1 MSRRRPIL
9 LLSVAGLMG
18 ALVAPLIA
26 GADGDQ
32 ADNAIYSTKA
42 ESSAIQTVILT
53 PLRIEPSVGYA
64 LSQTN
69 QTPDANGK
77 GSVVEPGLA
86 GRVVEYVYF
95 AQTSS
100 PESSECFYPGVG
112 EGTGPNVHQSLT
124 EQPPSSKQESDATTG
139 AGIAICRSDDKP
151 SNYSHASAGE
161 GIVGGALSFRS
172 VAATSATG
180 YDAAKHMVSASST
193 ATLHGVKI
201 GDVLSIDE
209 ILSNAVSTAGA
220 VGADGATSG
229 VAISGAAVQGQRVA
243 ITEAGVV
250 VKDPLPGS
258 SSADAQKQVD
268 ASLDKAGISV
278 HLVRSSFDKGK
289 EPGKTEAFSG
299 GINITLA
306 NASAEK
312 SISLI
317 LGQSTSFAK
326 YRTESS
332 GDEPAE
338 PEASASA
345 SAPAPVGA
353 QSASTQP
360 SDRVRRFPM
369 TAALL

>member
-1 MSRRRPIL
+1 MSRRRSLL
-9 LLSVAGLMG
+9 LLSAA
-18 ALVAPLIA
+18 ALVGTTVAPMT
-26 GADGDQ
+26 GWTEGDSGGS
-32 ADNAIYSTKA
+32 AIYSTKA

-53 PLRIEPSVGYA
+53 PLRIEPSIGYA

-95 AQTSS
+95 GQTSS

-124 EQPPSSKQESDATTG
+124 EQPPSSKQEPDATTG

-201 GDVLSIDE
+201 GDVLTIDE
-209 ILSNAVSTAGA
+209 IISNAVSTAGT
-220 VGADGATSG
+220 GADGATAG

-258 SSADAQKQVD
+258 STADAQKQVD

-289 EPGKTEAFSG
+289 EPGKTESFSG
-299 GINITLA
+299 GINVTLA

-317 LGQSTSFAK
+317 LGQSTAFAK
-326 YRTESS
+326 YRTE
-332 GDEPAE
+332 E
-338 PEASASA
+338 SASSSDSSATA
-345 SAPAPVGA
+345 SDTSKPAPYQA
-353 QSASTQP
+353 EADHRPSAVP
-360 SDRVRRFPM
+360 PRMRPGRR
-369 TAALL
+369 

>member
-1 MSRRRPIL
+1 MSRRRSL
-9 LLSVAGLMG
+9 LLLTVA
-18 ALVAPLIA
+18 ALVGATFAPMT
-26 GADGDQ
+26 GWTEGDSGGS
-32 ADNAIYSTKA
+32 AIYSTKA

-53 PLRIEPSVGYA
+53 PLRIEPSIGYA

-95 AQTSS
+95 GKTSS

-124 EQPPSSKQESDATTG
+124 EQPPSSKQEPDATTG

-209 ILSNAVSTAGA
+209 IVSNAVSTAGA
-220 VGADGATSG
+220 VGADEATSG

-258 SSADAQKQVD
+258 STADAQKQVD

-289 EPGKTEAFSG
+289 EPGKTESFSG
-299 GINITLA
+299 GINVTLA

-317 LGQSTSFAK
+317 LGQSTAFAK
-326 YRTESS
+326 YRTE
-332 GDEPAE
+332 E
-338 PEASASA
+338 SASSSDSSATA
-345 SAPAPVGA
+345 SDAAKPAPYQAEADHRPPAVPPRKRPG
-353 QSASTQP
+353 
-360 SDRVRRFPM
+360 RR
-369 TAALL
+369 

>member
-1 MSRRRPIL
+1 M
-9 LLSVAGLMG
+9 SVAALMG
-18 ALVAPLIA
+18 SLVAPLTA
-26 GADGDQ
+26 GADDQ
-32 ADNAIYSTKA
+32 PGNAIYSTFA

-53 PLRIEPSVGYA
+53 PLRIEPSIGYA

-95 AQTSS
+95 GQTKS

-112 EGTGPNVHQSLT
+112 EGTGPDVHQSLT
-124 EQPPSSKQESDATTG
+124 EQPPSAKKEDDATTG

-161 GIVGGALSFRS
+161 GIVGGAVSFKTIE
-172 VAATSATG
+172 ATSQTG
-180 YDAAKHMVSASST
+180 YDAAKHMVSAVT
-193 ATLHGVKI
+193 EATLHGVKI
-201 GDVLSIDE
+201 GDVLTIDE
-209 ILSNAVSTAGA
+209 ITSNALSTAGA
-220 VGADGATSG
+220 AGADGAASG

-268 ASLDKAGISV
+268 ASLDKAGVSV
-278 HLVRSSFDKGK
+278 HLVKSTFDKGS
-289 EPGKTEAFSG
+289 EPGKTKAFSG
-299 GINITLA
+299 GINVTVA
-306 NASAEK
+306 NAAAEK

-317 LGQSTSFAK
+317 LGQSTSYAK
-326 YRTESS
+326 YRTEESSS
-332 GDEPAE
+332 GGDAGSSAGS
-338 PEASASA
+338 EASK
-345 SAPAPVGA
+345 PAPYQALADLSPATEPPRRWV
-353 QSASTQP
+353 
-360 SDRVRRFPM
+360 VR
-369 TAALL
+369 A